1 MTLYKVLASSPLLGE
16 VSDAFGQVCRWSW
29 WCCSSQL
36 LFHISILL
44 VWRAVSSGR
53 RWVLKRTVTGFQG
66 RETWDRKVKTRPSSV
81 GNLQLVTNKKSL
93 SQPRTAKQM
102 VKKTKTSLT
111 RASCQ
116 VLLMNSGRRKR
127 GPWKWVR
134 TKTIRKGILRPKDR
148 RAYSTSDPHPT
159 GSSDWLYLSQ
169 MHRFAC
175 FASLIKAHGF
185 IALLH
190 WLFTA
195 QSRSLE

>member
-1 MTLYKVLASSPLLGE
+1 MMLLLAT
-16 VSDAFGQVCRWSW
+16 AFSHFHLISLAC
-29 WCCSSQL
+29 SQL
-36 LFHISILL
+36 
-44 VWRAVSSGR
+44 WATVSFEKNCYRIPG
-53 RWVLKRTVTGFQG
+53 QG
-66 RETWDRKVKTRPSSV
+66 NWDRKVKTRPSSV

-116 VLLMNSGRRKR
+116 MLLMNSGRRKR
-127 GPWKWVR
+127 GPWKWVC

-169 MHRFAC
+169 THRFAC